1 MGRRTPPTEPIPKSV
16 LRYTLGLSILM
27 VVGGLTLL
35 WIGIAVEREL
45 GYRLLA
51 GSAGAI
57 GLLSGLGIFVGWCLS
72 RQYVENTE
80 K

>member
-1 MGRRTPPTEPIPKSV
+1 MGRRRPPAQPFPRSV
-16 LRYTLGLSILM
+16 LRYTLGLSIAM

-35 WIGIAVEREL
+35 WIGIAVERAV

-57 GLLSGLGIFVGWCLS
+57 GFLSGLGIFVGWCLS
-72 RQYVENTE
+72 RQYVEKPE